1 MYLYR
6 YVLRVKK
13 RVSTATT
20 LKQDASQNDYAK
32 FEQIDGAHPW
42 QEAMEN
48 QVVLYPV
55 RELNRGKVTYFNYRL
70 AKEMGLIPNP
80 HPNKMNKE
88 LEKKILKTFSI
99 QIINEFEQ
107 QQNIK
112 YDPTIVKKNM
122 YMATRY
128 LQLQHDSRSG
138 KTSGDGRSIWNGA
151 VHHNGRT
158 WDISSRGTGVTCL
171 APGAVQANK
180 PLETGNEDFGYSCGQ
195 MEIDELYS
203 TAISSEIFH
212 HNKIP
217 TERVLAII
225 DLGKGLAIGVRAAPN
240 LIRPAH
246 LFLFLKQ
253 NDLKSLKAGV
263 NYFIE
268 RQIKNKEWTIVPG
281 KNKYDQFMEYIVE
294 SFAKFMS
301 RLDVDY
307 IFAWLDWD
315 GDNIL
320 ANAGIIDYGS
330 IRQFG
335 VRHDQYRYDDVERFS
350 TTLSEQKIKARQL
363 VQTFA
368 QIVEF
373 IKTGKKTT
381 ITDYKECAFVKKFDK
396 RFVYHFQKHRLYNIG
411 FQKNDIISLLD
422 NNFELT
428 LKFESVFKYFESMKT
443 LRKAEKVADGINRA
457 AILNMRDLL
466 RQLPKLLI
474 DSNLTPIDPKKLF
487 EIMISSNASTR
498 DSVFKENYAV
508 KLLEFQQI
516 YLELV
521 EQVRGKRSPLR
532 VIKEIENRSKVINR
546 ADRATGNA
554 IITIVEKIISNI
566 KGGFPIENVQELI
579 EGYVESQLLVPE
591 SGAYKKSDLFKRKK
605 ASTKKLLSKLFLI
618 TTDLKDEI

>member
-1 MYLYR
+1 
-6 YVLRVKK
+6 VKK
-13 RVSTATT
+13 RLVTT
-20 LKQDASQNDYAK
+20 TSLKHDVVQTDYTK
-32 FEQIDGAHPW
+32 FEQIDGTHPW
-42 QEAMEN
+42 QVAMKD

-55 RELNRGKVTYFNYRL
+55 RELNRGRVTYFNYRL
-70 AKEMGLIPNP
+70 AKEMGLIPDS
-80 HPNKMNKE
+80 HPNQMNKE

-112 YDPTIVKKNM
+112 YDPSIVKKNM

-138 KTSGDGRSIWNGA
+138 KTSGDGRSIWNGS
-151 VHHNGRT
+151 VHHGGT
-158 WDISSRGTGVTCL
+158 VWDISSRGTGVTRL

-212 HNKIP
+212 YNKIA
-217 TERVLAII
+217 TERVLAIV
-225 DLGKGLAIGVRAAPN
+225 DLGKGLAIGVRAAAN

-263 NYFIE
+263 DYFLD
-268 RQIKNKEWTIVPG
+268 RQTKNKEWTITTG

-301 RLDVDY
+301 RLEVDY

-335 VRHDQYRYDDVERFS
+335 VRHDQYRYDDVDRFS
-350 TTLSEQKIKARQL
+350 TTLNEQKVKARQL

-373 IKTGKKTT
+373 IKTGKKNT

-396 RFVYHFQKHRLYNIG
+396 RFIYHYQKHRLYNIG
-411 FQKNDIISLLD
+411 FQKNDIQFLLENHFD
-422 NNFELT
+422 LT
-428 LKFESVFKYFESMKT
+428 LKFESCFKYFETMKT
-443 LRKAEKVADGINRA
+443 QRKPEKVADGINKP
-457 AILNMRDLL
+457 AIFNMRDLL
-466 RQLPKLLI
+466 RELPKLLI
-474 DSNLTPIDPKKLF
+474 ESNNQPIDAKKLF
-487 EIMISSNASTR
+487 EIMICNNVSSR
-498 DSVFKENYAV
+498 DSTFKENYIS
-508 KLLEFQQI
+508 KLLEFQQL

-521 EQVRGKRSPLR
+521 EKTRRKRSSVR
-532 VIKEIENRSKVINR
+532 VLKEIHNRSTVINR

-554 IITIVEKIISNI
+554 IITVVEKIISNI

-579 EGYVESQLLVPE
+579 EGYVESQLLRPE
-591 SGAYKKSDLFKRKK
+591 SGMYKQSDLFKRKK
-605 ASTKKLLSKLFLI
+605 PSTKKLLSKLFLI

>member
-1 MYLYR
+1 
-6 YVLRVKK
+6 VKK
-13 RVSTATT
+13 RLITATT
-20 LKQDASQNDYAK
+20 LKQDVSQSDYTK
-32 FEQIDGAHPW
+32 FEQIDGTHPW
-42 QEAMEN
+42 QEAMKD

-70 AKEMGLIPNP
+70 AKEMGLLHSS

-99 QIINEFEQ
+99 QIINEYEQ

-112 YDPTIVKKNM
+112 YDPSVVKKNM

-151 VHHNGRT
+151 VHHNGKV
-158 WDISSRGTGVTCL
+158 WDISSRGTGVTKL
-171 APGAVQANK
+171 APGAVKADK

-217 TERVLAII
+217 TERVLAIV

-253 NDLKSLKAGV
+253 NDLKSLKHGV
-263 NYFIE
+263 DYFIE

-294 SFAKFMS
+294 SFSKFMS
-301 RLDVDY
+301 RLDADY

-335 VRHDQYRYDDVERFS
+335 ARHDQYRYDDVDRFS

-373 IKTGKKTT
+373 LKTGKKLT
-381 ITDYKECAFVKKFDK
+381 ITDYKECAVVKKFDK
-396 RFVYHFQKHRLYNIG
+396 RFIYHFQKHRLYNIG
-411 FQKNDIISLLD
+411 FQKNDINFLLD
-422 NNFELT
+422 NHFDLT
-428 LKFESVFKYFESMKT
+428 LEFEHCFKYFESTKT
-443 LRKAEKVADGINRA
+443 QRKPEKVADGINRP
-457 AILNMRDLL
+457 AIFNMRDLL
-466 RQLPKLLI
+466 RELPKLLI
-474 DSNLTPIDPKKLF
+474 ASNLLPVDPRQLF
-487 EIMISSNASTR
+487 EIMICNNVSSR
-498 DSVFKENYAV
+498 DSVYKENYTE
-508 KLLEFQQI
+508 KLLEFQQV

-521 EQVRGKRSPLR
+521 EKTRRKRSSLR
-532 VIKEIENRSKVINR
+532 VLKEIDNRSTVINR
-546 ADRATGNA
+546 ANRATGNA

-579 EGYVESQLLVPE
+579 EGYVESQLLRPE
-591 SGAYKKSDLFKRKK
+591 SGMYKQSDMFKRKK
-605 ASTKKLLSKLFLI
+605 PSTKKLLSKLFLI
-618 TTDLKDEI
+618 TSDLKDEI